1 MSDVMPNLDIRSECQ
16 KMLRSLFLRFL
27 HRQTQYL
34 PIYFNN
40 LLFLF
45 GLTYISRHIYVL
57 SHASSQQSLTTTVIA
72 GSMPGLRSWIIHRRP
87 CVVNLLDGNDEGL
100 DMTNTSFMLVARFT
114 YRFHI
119 LTQSRYS
126 IPRTAR
132 KHPFDVFE
140 CDLNS
145 SPDNQNW
152 MSHDEFLCKY
162 RMNRDTLDAVTNLI
176 KEDPVFQR
184 GQRGPPQ
191 LPVKHQLM
199 IFMHFIGRE
208 GETNA
213 NQRSVF
219 HVSQGRCQKAR
230 ERVILALTNMR
241 EEYIYWPD
249 VNERKRISRRIEEKY
264 HLPNCVGMMDGT
276 LLELGITPR
285 CNDKADY
292 SGRKFRYS
300 LTVNVI
306 NNDKRR
312 IRAYLSGYPGTTHD
326 NRVWRNMVECQRS
339 NVFFSRGE
347 YLVTDTAYEPIEHVV
362 PAFKSSPGTG
372 LRLSHKKQMF
382 NMCLSLPRVTA
393 EHTMGL

>member
-1 MSDVMPNLDIRSECQ
+1 MPRRSN
-16 KMLRSLFLRFL
+16 RSRLLSSLAVCRDRAHRLF
-27 HRQTQYL
+27 
-34 PIYFNN
+34 
-40 LLFLF
+40 
-45 GLTYISRHIYVL
+45 
-57 SHASSQQSLTTTVIA
+57 IA
-72 GSMPGLRSWIIHRRP
+72 DH
-87 CVVNLLDGNDEGL
+87 VVNLLDGNDEGL

-114 YRFHI
+114 YRFHV

-152 MSHDEFLCKY
+152 MSHDEFLCEY
-162 RMNRDTLDAVTNLI
+162 SMNRDTLDAVTNLI
-176 KEDPVFQR
+176 EEDPVFQR
-184 GQRGPPQ
+184 GQQGSPQ

-285 CNDKADY
+285 CDDKADY

-306 NNDKRR
+306 NDDKRR

-347 YLVTDTAYEPIEHVV
+347 YLVTDTAYEPSEHVV

-372 LRLSHKKQMF
+372 L
-382 NMCLSLPRVTA
+382 
-393 EHTMGL
+393 